1 MILLNQKTASNLLKP
16 IAIKNNYL
24 TTENHRK
31 TKYLWYII
39 SYYRTPKNCYQII
52 KASKEIKLITQ

>member
-1 MILLNQKTASNLLKP
+1 MKIKINGDVKDVTVKSKTASNLLKP

-31 TKYLWYII
+31 TKYL
-39 SYYRTPKNCYQII
+39 
-52 KASKEIKLITQ
+52 